1 MRGNGGSLE
10 RASRRFGPLLIPGMT
25 LGMKLDITANELSFC
40 ATPPGEASTKQMDF
54 RIAFDDVRLARVL
67 PGTPQFTFSRMG
79 GLDRHRPTHFRS
91 TASTR
96 ESTSEYL
103 LVPVVAMRG
112 NTRTRVS
119 IKSAS
124 YICGPS
130 ASFRRVCA
138 DARSAISAAKHFN
151 SRLTASEEQTMQPGS
166 REDLVVHMKN
176 NATNDSDEIE
186 IGETDTEVDV
196 DAISETFL
204 RSTFRLW
211 QKWIQSRWVIALTAS
226 CIEVQLDVSQSTCGR
241 FQTLKPHSLIRLTG
255 KEYEVV
261 GTYRTRLA
269 LREAGHKHVSLWSA
283 EELADARAGKRL
295 VVVREGPRTA
305 GLMREASVIKIS
317 SDLRGNYDAFRRY
330 ATHSVWTGE
339 ADLELMRRIQHLCA
353 TQGVGPFDISPQ
365 QLLERQEL
373 ARSLPTLVRYMRQNL
388 RNDLPMCTSVR
399 FAMIV
404 NFNLLLRRSL
414 VFLDFGSCLR
424 RTSAPLTAQ
433 NSRASAANLVLSVR
447 HLVFFDIKVSIW
459 QQLLERTK
467 THTPDGDD
475 EFSVPQEVQEVQ
487 VERNYASKLTQHTD
501 ITVQRRA
508 ALFAQAH
515 DKLGDIRLS
524 RLRQTWSNAS
534 NPQPRA
540 FRVKFFGEG
549 VVDQGGPYRALF
561 TDIMEELQTKKLL
574 HLFVAHKGLAEDDVD
589 GVTFN
594 SGAVSQR
601 DLSMFR
607 FFGHLLGVA
616 IRCGIQL
623 NLRLPSFFWKRLTGH
638 QLGSFEVREV
648 DLELHRQLQ
657 SIMQVTSQE
666 DLDELMDHS
675 GFCISTFDTRTI
687 DLLPMGQ
694 SIRVT
699 MANRTQYVALASNFR
714 LRESNQQMEVVVAG
728 LSDILP
734 VDHLSLFSWTQLRD
748 VVCGVDDLDIGMLR
762 SCTKYE
768 SMSPDNACVQ
778 HFWAALESFSS
789 AERISFL
796 QFTCARNRLPVTIRG
811 GVFEGENFTIKPLRP
826 SPDSTCS
833 PDDLLP
839 KSQTCFF
846 TLMLPAYSSKAIASL
861 RIRTAIKM
869 CKSMDADVALR
880 ETEIWR
886 TT

>member
-1 MRGNGGSLE
+1 
-10 RASRRFGPLLIPGMT
+10 MT

-40 ATPPGEASTKQMDF
+40 ARPPGEASTKQMDF
-54 RIAFDDVRLARVL
+54 RIAFNDVRLGQVL
-67 PGTPQFTFSRMG
+67 AGAPQFAFSSLG
-79 GLDRHRPTHFRS
+79 GLDRHRPPRFR
-91 TASTR
+91 TAASGR
-96 ESTSEYL
+96 DSSAEYV
-103 LVPVVAMRG
+103 LVPVVAMRN

-119 IKSAS
+119 VKSAS
-124 YICGPS
+124 YVCGPS
-130 ASFRRVCA
+130 VSFRRVCA
-138 DARSAISAAKHFN
+138 DARSAVSAAKHFN
-151 SRLTASEEQTMQPGS
+151 SRLLATADQTLKPGT
-166 REDLVVHMKN
+166 RENLAMHVEKDAN
-176 NATNDSDEIE
+176 NADEVE
-186 IGETDTEVDV
+186 VGKTDREEDVDV
-196 DAISETFL
+196 QISESFL

-211 QKWIQSRWVIALTAS
+211 QKWIQSRWVVALTAS

-241 FQTLKPHSLIRLTG
+241 FQALKPHSLIRLAG

-269 LREAGHKHVSLWSA
+269 LREVGHRHVSLWSA
-283 EELADARAGKRL
+283 EELARAQTAKQL

-317 SDLRGNYDAFRRY
+317 SDLRGNYDTFRRY
-330 ATHSVWTGE
+330 ATHSVWTAQ

-353 TQGVGPFDISPQ
+353 TQDVGPLDISPQ

-373 ARSLPTLVRYMRQNL
+373 ARSLPTLARFMRLNL
-388 RNDLPMCTSVR
+388 RNDMPVCTSIR
-399 FAMIV
+399 FVMIV

-414 VFLDFGSCLR
+414 VFLDFGSCR
-424 RTSAPLTAQ
+424 RRAKPLTSMTSSQ
-433 NSRASAANLVLSVR
+433 SSAANLVLSVR
-447 HLVFFDIKVSIW
+447 HLIFFDVKLSIW
-459 QQLLERTK
+459 QQLLERTT

-487 VERNYASKLTQHTD
+487 VERNYASKLTQDSD
-501 ITVQRRA
+501 IAIQRRA

-561 TDIMEELQTKKLL
+561 TDIIEELQTKKLL
-574 HLFVAHKGLAEDDVD
+574 DLFVSHKGVKEDDED

-601 DLSMFR
+601 DLSMLR

-623 NLRLPSFFWKRLTGH
+623 DLRLPPFFWKRLTGH
-638 QLGSFEVREV
+638 PLDRLELREL
-648 DLELHRQLQ
+648 DLELHHQLQ
-657 SIMQVTSQE
+657 SITQAASQE
-666 DLDELMDHS
+666 DLDEMLEHS
-675 GFCISTFDTRTI
+675 GFCISAFDTRTV
-687 DLLPMGQ
+687 DLLPLGQ
-694 SIRVT
+694 SMRVT
-699 MANRTQYVALASNFR
+699 MANRSQYVTLAASFR
-714 LRESNQQMEVVVAG
+714 LRESNLQMEAVYAG
-728 LSDILP
+728 LSDIVP
-734 VDHLSLFSWTQLRD
+734 VEHLSLFSWKQLRD
-748 VVCGVDDLDIGMLR
+748 VVCGVDELDIRTLR
-762 SCTKYE
+762 SCTRYE
-768 SMSPDNACVQ
+768 SMSADDTCVQ
-778 HFWAALESFSS
+778 HFWEALESFSG
-789 AERISFL
+789 AERLLFL
-796 QFTCARNRLPVTIRG
+796 QFACARNRLPVAISG
-811 GVFEGENFTIKPLRP
+811 GVFEGEHFTIKPLCP
-826 SPDSTCS
+826 SADSKCS

-861 RIRTAIKM
+861 RLRTAINM

-880 ETEIWR
+880 EREIWR